1 MNKEQAI
8 KDVVNYLWES
18 ELKHFN
24 EEYNSTNIYWDTEQE
39 ISLAIRDN
47 WSDCKDH
54 IFIKVDFLK
63 GLI

>member
-8 KDVVNYLWES
+8 KDVVNYLWQS

-24 EEYNSTNIYWDTEQE
+24 EEYNLTNIYWDTEQE
-39 ISLAIRDN
+39 ITLAIRDN
-47 WSDCKDH
+47 WLDCKDH